1 MYINGLQAYA
11 HENENCSKKIK
22 KLKIVEIFLFSIR
35 KCQRS
40 SKIIINLTRKLFLH
54 VVLIFIK
61 INIQKLCY
69 TSNAEEVW
77 RDFTTA

>member
-11 HENENCSKKIK
+11 HENEIAAMWKAEKIK
-22 KLKIVEIFLFSIR
+22 KLKIVEIFLIWKR

-40 SKIIINLTRKLFLH
+40 SKIIINLTRKVFLH

-69 TSNAEEVW
+69 TSSAEEV
-77 RDFTTA
+77 